1 MVGIVDQNNKEV
13 RELKGLLFPWGLGSF
28 IKGVDLNRKGLTKWE
43 NGGQGLY
50 TGTIGKYAK
59 GESYCI
65 LVRRGKSG
73 MFVLEA
79 LLSFTYS

>member
-1 MVGIVDQNNKEV
+1 MVGIVDQNDKEV

-28 IKGVDLNRKGLTKWE
+28 KKGVDSNRKGLTDWE

-50 TGTIGKYAK
+50 TGTIGKHAK
-59 GESYCI
+59 GGSYCI

-73 MFVLEA
+73 MLVFKA
-79 LLSFTYS
+79 LLSSTYS

>member
-1 MVGIVDQNNKEV
+1 MVGIINQNDKEV

-28 IKGVDLNRKGLTKWE
+28 RKGVDSNRKGLTDWE

-50 TGTIGKYAK
+50 SETIGKYAK

-65 LVRRGKSG
+65 LVRRGR
-73 MFVLEA
+73 MEF
-79 LLSFTYS
+79 LSLKLC

>member
-1 MVGIVDQNNKEV
+1 MID
-13 RELKGLLFPWGLGSF
+13 
-28 IKGVDLNRKGLTKWE
+28 WE

-59 GESYCI
+59 GESYFI

-73 MFVLEA
+73 FFVLEA
-79 LLSFTYS
+79 VLSFTYSLVLSHAYIQNK